1 MSGILSIIRADL
13 VASVKNEGFM
23 AKLKCVLASH
33 TFHMVLFYRIG
44 CEMARIPILGNGIRV
59 LIEYIIRIIY
69 ASDLSLKSKIG
80 PGLVIVHGHD
90 IVIGGDVKIGKNC
103 KILNSVTLGN
113 KDTESSV
120 NQQPTVG
127 NNVVIGSGAKL
138 LGLIHVGD
146 NVVIGANSVVLK
158 SFPSNVV
165 VACIPARIIYSK
177 HLKSKLP

>member
-1 MSGILSIIRADL
+1 MRGILSTIQADL
-13 VASVKNEGFM
+13 VASVKKEGFKP
-23 AKLKCVLASH
+23 KLKCVLVSH
-33 TFHMVLFYRIG
+33 TFHMVLLYRIG
-44 CEMARIPILGNGIRV
+44 CAMAKIPIFGNCIRV
-59 LIEYIIRIIY
+59 LIEYIIRVIY

-90 IVIGGDVKIGKNC
+90 IVIGGEVKIGKNC

-165 VACIPARIIYSK
+165 VAGIPAKIINSQ
-177 HLKSKLP
+177 HLKNKLP